1 MRLIRLVETKRS
13 LTSGPPELVRDGGGE
28 MSADLGNVGEADDRA
43 SWRCDPGDGSGRA
56 ESLAPGAKAPAFTR
70 EGSDGKTYTL
80 SQFVGRRGVVLA
92 WFPRTFT
99 PG

>member
-1 MRLIRLVETKRS
+1 MAKLLAALALLIAATA
-13 LTSGPPELVRDGGGE
+13 
-28 MSADLGNVGEADDRA
+28 SAEN
-43 SWRCDPGDGSGRA
+43 
-56 ESLAPGAKAPAFTR
+56 LAPGAKAPDFAL

-92 WFPRTFT
+92 WFPKAFT

>member
-1 MRLIRLVETKRS
+1 VTKILAALALLVAATA
-13 LTSGPPELVRDGGGE
+13 
-28 MSADLGNVGEADDRA
+28 SAED
-43 SWRCDPGDGSGRA
+43 
-56 ESLAPGAKAPAFTR
+56 LAPGAKAPDFTL

-92 WFPRTFT
+92 WFPKAFS